1 MGKIT
6 PGLAMVSL
14 IGGYSKREIKKQ
26 DSDILRQGIPL
37 DNLGNPSIRYPSP
50 ESEPGQ
56 ALPNWKAG
64 DVLEIAITDLSAT
77 GDGLG
82 RWETRVV
89 FVPDTVP
96 GDRVRVRLSHVKPRY
111 GYGTLLELISP
122 GPDRIRPAC
131 IVADK
136 CGGCQWQ
143 TVGYELQMATKQ
155 EQVKA
160 ALERIG
166 KFEHVSLEPI
176 IPAPHPLGYRNKVT
190 YPLAFHKGQVQAG
203 YYRKGSHR
211 IVNLNQCPVQ
221 DARLNPLLAGVK
233 LDIQDQAWSIYNE
246 LEHTGA
252 LRHLGLRIGRRTGEI
267 LLTLVT
273 ATDDLPELESQAAV
287 WMATYPGLVGVC
299 LNYNTRPGNQIFGPE
314 TEVILGQSAIR
325 EQLAGLEFAINATSF
340 FQVNTEQAE
349 ALVQIIQR
357 ELQLTG
363 QEIIL
368 DAFCGVGT
376 LSLPLASQARAV
388 VGVEISPATVA
399 QAQHNAEIN
408 QISNAE
414 FRVGDMATW
423 IPTTDLNPDIVL
435 LDPPR
440 KGCDAQTLTGLE
452 KLAAPRIVYVSCNPA
467 TLARDLDQL
476 CHQGNYLLTRV
487 QPLDFFPQTAHVETV
502 AFLNRRN

>member
-1 MGKIT
+1 MSALPSLSDSST
-6 PGLAMVSL
+6 AM
-14 IGGYSKREIKKQ
+14 
-26 DSDILRQGIPL
+26 P
-37 DNLGNPSIRYPSP
+37 
-50 ESEPGQ
+50 EPGQ
-56 ALPNWKAG
+56 TLPRWKAG
-64 DVLEIAITDLSAT
+64 EILEITITDLSST

-82 RWETRVV
+82 RWDERVI

-96 GDRVRVRLSHVKPRY
+96 GDRVQLRLNHVKPRY
-111 GYGTLLELISP
+111 GYGNLLELLSP
-122 GPDRIRPAC
+122 GPARVRPAC

-143 TVGYELQMATKQ
+143 TVGYDLQIAAKH
-155 EQVKA
+155 EQVKS

-166 KFEHVSLEPI
+166 KFQQVPLDSI
-176 IPAPHPLGYRNKVT
+176 IPAPQALGYRNKVS

-221 DARLNPLLAGVK
+221 DVRLNPLLAGVK

-246 LEHTGA
+246 LDHTGA

-273 ATDDLPELESQAAV
+273 ASDDLPELSEQAAV

-299 LNYNTRPGNQIFGPE
+299 LNYNSQPGNQIFGPE
-314 TEVILGQSAIR
+314 TELITGQASIW
-325 EQLAGLEFAINATSF
+325 EQFAGLEFVINATSF

-349 ALVQIIQR
+349 VLVEMIKR
-357 ELQLTG
+357 ELNLSQT
-363 QEIIL
+363 ETIL

-376 LSLPLASQARAV
+376 LSLPLATQARAV

-399 QAQHNAEIN
+399 QAQINAQIN
-408 QISNAE
+408 QITNAE
-414 FRVGDMATW
+414 FIVGDMATW
-423 IPTTDLNPDIVL
+423 IPAADLHPDIIL

-440 KGCDAQTLTGLE
+440 KGCDPQTLACLE
-452 KLAAPRIVYVSCNPA
+452 TLAAPRIVYVSCNPA

-476 CHQGNYLLTRV
+476 CHQGAYELTKT

-502 AFLNRRN
+502 AFLRRRN